1 MTEGGVMT
9 APVRTVTRSE
19 LEHRRKE
26 ILAELGLTLEQFHD
40 VAETRS
46 LTSEEWDGR
55 EELDEIAFLLGER
68 HS

>member
-1 MTEGGVMT
+1 MA

-19 LEHRRKE
+19 LEHRREE
-26 ILAELGLTLEQFHD
+26 ILADLGLTLEQFHE
-40 VAETRS
+40 VAETRR

-68 HS
+68 RS